1 MNTPT
6 NCPLVPEHYLNNKTD
21 ELLSMAPLRVPLPKS
36 VPKVGVM
43 LIDDPFGGRHALM
56 SNDMREYASRTC
68 STNPKSWLA
77 DKITRRLTGMVTPDY
92 RADGDKTLRN
102 LESNPLWH
110 EARNRV
116 LHRLPE
122 CDIRLVEVRS
132 QFERTLL
139 KEYVDTLVRQSTP
152 TPDTALSA
160 KETARLHQMRN

>member
-6 NCPLVPEHYLNNKTD
+6 NCPLVPERYLNNKTD

-56 SNDMREYASRTC
+56 SNDMREYARRTC

-77 DKITRRLTGMVTPDY
+77 DKITRRLTGMVMPDY

-139 KEYVDTLVRQSTP
+139 KEYVDTLVRQSMP

-160 KETARLHQMRN
+160 KESARLQKMRN